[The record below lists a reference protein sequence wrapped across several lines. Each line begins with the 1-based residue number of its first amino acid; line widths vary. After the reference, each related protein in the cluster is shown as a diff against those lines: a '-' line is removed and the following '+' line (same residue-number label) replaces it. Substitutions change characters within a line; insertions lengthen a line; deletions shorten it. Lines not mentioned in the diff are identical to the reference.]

1 MARHRRCRVRSIR
14 NVELVLY
21 QPTSFN
27 IEIKAQSMFLVPAAP
42 SFVKLGH
49 PQVGSTTRKRVVSA
63 MTTRLRGVL
72 RNFGKLL
79 RSRS

>member
-1 MARHRRCRVRSIR
+1 MRSTR
-14 NVELVLY
+14 NLRL
-21 QPTSFN
+21 TSNGPNRLNLKISVHF
-27 IEIKAQSMFLVPAAP
+27 EFLVPAAP

-49 PQVGSTTRKRVVSA
+49 PQVGSTTRKQVVSA